1 MQYLLYF
8 SKCEKEKNTFSCK
21 IHTPVSHLIRLIM
34 IIRPLNGS
42 VSLRNC
48 RLTQCQLT
56 YLSAN
61 GYRWALTTS
70 AWINKGSVSS
80 GYDCRS
86 EMQPFKIPLHSTE
99 FCTSIRL
106 QRGAVLRTNSLAPFP
121 SGLCSVL
128 AKQFS
133 LVACH
138 ANYCGELPLC
148 HWHLLGL
155 LYSGTCLLWSLKLCC
170 AKIVNPWDCLLLYI
184 RWNLLMH

>member
-1 MQYLLYF
+1 
-8 SKCEKEKNTFSCK
+8 
-21 IHTPVSHLIRLIM
+21 M

-61 GYRWALTTS
+61 GYRWTLTAS

-86 EMQPFKIPLHSTE
+86 EMQLFKIPLYSTE

-128 AKQFS
+128 FS
-133 LVACH
+133 LAACH
-138 ANYCGELPLC
+138 ASYCGEFPLFVTDIYWVC
-148 HWHLLGL
+148 R
-155 LYSGTCLLWSLKLCC
+155 TVAPVCC
-170 AKIVNPWDCLLLYI
+170 DPSSFGALNCKSRRLFTLVQ
-184 RWNLLMH
+184 